1 MARLLTLRRNL
12 ARLLTRDEV
21 DDNFVN
27 VASDFSGAVDPATLT
42 GAYVAPYMRWAD
54 TGTGWL
60 KRRNAANNAWE
71 PEQRLLRRTVQ
82 PFNASELPTADGGPI
97 YVNGQG
103 MAEWDAAAG
112 KYRVKSPVPVGTV
125 AWWPLRTSIPAG
137 QIPADGQ
144 TISRATFPDIAAMVA
159 AGTVPV
165 VSEADWLADPLKR
178 GSYTA
183 GDGSTTI
190 RVPDF
195 NGQSAGAVGA
205 LFLRGDGA
213 LSAGANGLVQR
224 DAMQLMQGAQ
234 NVAYGVVSG
243 PGSGVFSG
251 SRGGDGTDRSATSY
265 GLSGASGH
273 VRFDNSVVARTA
285 AENRPTNVSGVWIIQ
300 AFGAVTNP
308 GAADAAQLASD
319 YAALNAAFQTL
330 SSQIGFT
337 VLYPNGSPSSPGVIA
352 KNTRL
357 VVANPFPGF
366 AVHVVAEHLLTE
378 TGAWCDPGWYSAA
391 YSGTGDSAW
400 GLRAGQFNNG
410 DIFVTAGQNG
420 TAIRIATLAG
430 HGFPNFSANQDNAYF
445 RVKVWKLRGQV

>member
-82 PFNASELPTADGGPI
+82 PFSADELPTVDSGPV

-103 MAEWDAAAG
+103 MAEFDAAAG
-112 KYRVKSPVPVGTV
+112 MYRVKSPVPVGAV
-125 AWWPLRTSIPAG
+125 AWWPLRSSIPAG
-137 QIPADGQ
+137 RIPADGQ

-165 VSEADWLADPLKR
+165 ASEADWLGDPLKR
-178 GSYTA
+178 GSYTL

-190 RVPDF
+190 RLPDL
-195 NGQSAGAVGA
+195 NGKSAGTLGA

-213 LSAGANGLVQR
+213 LSAGTNGLIQR
-224 DAMQLMQGAQ
+224 DALQGHHHSQIRRQDLAAAGSAIGVPVGSAVLTNIIDVIGDPYTDGMNGIPRTAGETRPQ
-234 NVAYGVVSG
+234 NV
-243 PGSGVFSG
+243 
-251 SRGGDGTDRSATSY
+251 T
-265 GLSGASGH
+265 
-273 VRFDNSVVARTA
+273 
-285 AENRPTNVSGVWIIQ
+285 GVWTIQ

-319 YAALNAAFQTL
+319 YAALNAAFQAQL
-330 SSQIGFT
+330 AFT
-337 VLYPNGSPSSPGVIA
+337 IIYPNGGTEAAPAPVA
-352 KNTRL
+352 VNTRYVL
-357 VVANPFPGF
+357 ANPFPGSYVICEAQLKYTDGWSSTGWF
-366 AVHVVAEHLLTE
+366 TQQSTSYGARASQLDRGDIIVRTGVTGVTASPDGAGQATAGTLLT
-378 TGAWCDPGWYSAA
+378 PVQS
-391 YSGTGDSAW
+391 
-400 GLRAGQFNNG
+400 
-410 DIFVTAGQNG
+410 
-420 TAIRIATLAG
+420 
-430 HGFPNFSANQDNAYF
+430 
-445 RVKVWKLRGQV
+445 RVLVWRCKG